1 MSNMHGVENRG
12 IYPDLMRKFRNE
24 GHQVVIVTPRE
35 RRSGEHTNLTEV
47 DGVKILGVH
56 TLNLQKTSIIEKGVG
71 QVLVESQFKNAIKKH
86 LAGQTFDLILYSTP
100 PITFPKVIAY
110 LKRRNPQ
117 ARTYLLLKDIFPQ
130 NAVDL
135 GMMSKDGVK
144 GLLYRF
150 FRKKEKRLY
159 GLSDFIGCMSPANVE
174 YVLKHNPE
182 IERQRVEVAP
192 NSVEAPCPPKGEK
205 SKDEAPCPPKGEKSK
220 DEERSPSGGS
230 WAIREKYG
238 LPTDKPIF
246 IYGGNLGKPQG
257 IPFLISCLEQNK
269 HRTDCHFVV
278 IGNGTEYQKL
288 ADWYNAKLKV
298 ESLKFKDSS
307 DVDSGKYEIRSSATS
322 PKLASDSQPS
332 TVNCKLNITVMK
344 GLPKED
350 YDQLAKACD
359 VGMIFLDHRFTIPNY
374 PSRLLAYLENS
385 MPVVCCTDPN
395 TDVGRLAE
403 KNGYGYWCESKN
415 PAAFTHIVNRMLASD
430 REAMG
435 QRGYQFLVDNYTVD
449 KCYDI
454 IMMHFQTDKD

>member
-47 DGVKILGVH
+47 DGVKILGVR

-100 PITFPKVIAY
+100 PITLIGAVRY
-110 LKRRNPQ
+110 LKKKNPQ
-117 ARTYLLLKDIFPQ
+117 ALNYLLLKDIFPQ
-130 NAVDL
+130 NAVDI
-135 GMMSKDGVK
+135 GMMTQTGVK
-144 GLLYRF
+144 GLLYNH
-150 FRKKEKRLY
+150 FRKQEIQLY
-159 GLSDFIGCMSPANVE
+159 KVSDYIGCMSPANVE

-192 NSVEAPCPPKGEK
+192 NSI
-205 SKDEAPCPPKGEKSK
+205 EAPCPPKGEKSK

-230 WAIREKYG
+230 GAIREKYG
-238 LPTDKPIF
+238 LPTDRPIF

-403 KNGYGYWCESKN
+403 ENGYGYWCESKN

-435 QRGYQFLVDNYTVD
+435 QRGYQFLQDNYTVD

-454 IMMHFQTDKD
+454 IMKHFQTDKD